1 MDSRVVV
8 TPIHRKTDLKKVMSS
23 IEEVGSAAVLHPLKS
38 KEAELVLE
46 KYYFNEMMSSV
57 DYPDSS
63 QIYSLQRDGEIILLI
78 SIGKINKTIAL
89 NIASAY
95 TSSGMKKNFFVPI
108 DLPFEKCFGN
118 KNAYLISGKELV
130 DISFYEEQPIKDSLL
145 LNGIIYCVTA
155 SGELIYSDSRN
166 ISFEKLEVSN
176 VNALSSDDKGN
187 LIIGCRDGVYTLKE
201 VNSKDV
207 VKLSP
212 SDGHDIFEAGF
223 TDQTLIVVEDKTV
236 VKSYK
241 YDEDDWSLIA
251 EYSLPDN
258 SKLSIQGNSLFF
270 GGLLMV
276 TSNNNDIIDNIS
288 FLSVPDLKIL
298 KHSRH
303 AQI

>member
-108 DLPFEKCFGN
+108 
-118 KNAYLISGKELV
+118 
-130 DISFYEEQPIKDSLL
+130 
-145 LNGIIYCVTA
+145 
-155 SGELIYSDSRN
+155 
-166 ISFEKLEVSN
+166 
-176 VNALSSDDKGN
+176 
-187 LIIGCRDGVYTLKE
+187 
-201 VNSKDV
+201 
-207 VKLSP
+207 
-212 SDGHDIFEAGF
+212 
-223 TDQTLIVVEDKTV
+223 
-236 VKSYK
+236 
-241 YDEDDWSLIA
+241 
-251 EYSLPDN
+251 
-258 SKLSIQGNSLFF
+258 
-270 GGLLMV
+270 GLRP
-276 TSNNNDIIDNIS
+276 N
-288 FLSVPDLKIL
+288 
-298 KHSRH
+298 
-303 AQI
+303 